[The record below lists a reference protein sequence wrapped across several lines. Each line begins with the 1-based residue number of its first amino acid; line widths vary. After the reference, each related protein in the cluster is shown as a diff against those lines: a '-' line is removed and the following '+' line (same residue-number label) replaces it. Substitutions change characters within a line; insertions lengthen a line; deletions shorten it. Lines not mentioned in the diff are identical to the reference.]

1 MNPRTAWIF
10 ELHQDTQMTNAKKTV
25 VRTPKA
31 PSDAAVAA
39 DALFVPAPRKPATQK
54 GISYAELLK
63 QYEEL
68 SKQIAIVR
76 EEELVEVRATI
87 RQLID
92 TYELQAEFKF
102 AGGAKKA
109 GSVKTAIAPKF
120 RCPDSGATWSGRGKT
135 PSWLAGKDKTLFL
148 IA

>member
-54 GISYAELLK
+54 GTSYAELLK

-76 EEELVEVRATI
+76 EEELVE
-87 RQLID
+87 
-92 TYELQAEFKF
+92 AEFKF

-135 PSWLAGKDKTLFL
+135 PSWLAGKDKALFL